1 MKRPFSRLGL
11 ALFWFALWLGCLFF
25 WFGVIALAWPSPL
38 RAEPSS
44 SASKESRQLCF
55 SRLEVEV
62 IRRQQITAEAEIK
75 RLRLEVQTQIRI
87 HEREQNALRSE
98 VALLRLRLASAPVC
112 PACPCTAAWATA
124 ASLGAAGIV
133 TSLALFFV
141 GHQQGTKFCKP

>member
-1 MKRPFSRLGL
+1 MKRPCSRLGL
-11 ALFWFALWLGCLFF
+11 ALFWFALWLGCLLF
-25 WFGVIALAWPSPL
+25 WFGLIALAWPSPL
-38 RAEPSS
+38 RAERPSS
-44 SASKESRQLCF
+44 SKESRRICF
-55 SRLEVEV
+55 SRLEVET

-75 RLRLEVQTQIRI
+75 RLRLEKQTQDRI

-133 TSLALFFV
+133 ASVALFFV